1 MRRRPALWVY
11 PYPKVVS
18 TPHTLKLG
26 PEGCWLYLTPLASAS
41 ASLAPLLL
49 IPWSTTATVLQ
60 KQTDC
65 QSLGGTMW
73 WAGTDATCAPHLW
86 HECHDSLAPGYR
98 KIACLHL
105 LVEWHVLLE
114 VTRTMVWVP
123 FVGPLPWQTGCC
135 CETAAQLI
143 KSEVVFQHCAACK
156 ASLGWDAHRNFAN
169 IIFKLILHTAYWIW
183 NWLITACLQ
192 NISNPA
198 EDTCTI
204 PFQLGEILLV

>member
-11 PYPKVVS
+11 PYPKVVC

-26 PEGCWLYLTPLASAS
+26 PKGCRLYLTPLASADAARLRWRRSPLLTPLAS
-41 ASLAPLLL
+41 ASTSLAPLLP
-49 IPWSTTATVLQ
+49 IAWSTTATVLQ
-60 KQTDC
+60 KRTDC
-65 QSLGGTMW
+65 QSLGGTMCCAW
-73 WAGTDATCAPHLW
+73 TDATCAPHLW

-135 CETAAQLI
+135 CETAAHLT
-143 KSEVVFQHCAACK
+143 KSQAEVVFQHCAACK
-156 ASLGWDAHRNFAN
+156 ASLGGDAHRNFAN
-169 IIFKLILHTAYWIW
+169 LIF
-183 NWLITACLQ
+183 
-192 NISNPA
+192 
-198 EDTCTI
+198 
-204 PFQLGEILLV
+204 